1 MKARS
6 LPCKQPGRECSRMKA
21 WESGPGGEREGRKVW
36 RGRWGSWFGE
46 AGGGAVLG
54 TASAERT
61 MDPLLHGTR
70 RHGAALS
77 RAVASLEVH
86 CRHPVEA
93 KLWRARMEAKSQ

>member
-1 MKARS
+1 METARESVFQNES
-6 LPCKQPGRECSRMKA
+6 LGGRARWGKGREKGLR
-21 WESGPGGEREGRKVW
+21 
-36 RGRWGSWFGE
+36 WFGE

-54 TASAERT
+54 RASAERT

-93 KLWRARMEAKSQ
+93 KLWRARMEAESQ